1 MQFSALR
8 YFLETARLGSIRRAA
23 EILYVAPS
31 AVSRQI
37 ALLEQ
42 DFGAPLFERH
52 AAGMRLTA
60 AGEIFAQQ
68 ASATRRDFERL
79 RSDLD
84 DLQQLRR
91 GSVKIFSIE
100 GAVAGLLYRAITHFV
115 REHPGISY
123 EIRVAGS
130 SKALGALAR
139 DECDIA
145 IAFNPEAHG
154 DVEEEKSF
162 RDPIVA
168 VMHPGHPLARHPKL
182 TLDDLAK
189 HRVALVDDSHV
200 TRTLMD
206 RALASA
212 GVTLQASLAI
222 NQIGL
227 AIAYARKGMA
237 LTFAPRHIVREDVQ
251 AGTLRTVAIDH
262 PSLQGT
268 RTVLC
273 RHKTRPPTR
282 PAQAFLAAL
291 RREFSAAAAEG
302 RKRR

>member
-8 YFLETARLGSIRRAA
+8 YFLETARLGSVRRAA
-23 EILYVAPS
+23 EVLYVAPS

-42 DFGAPLFERH
+42 DYGAPLFERH

-60 AGEIFAQQ
+60 AGEVFASQ
-68 ASATRRDFERL
+68 AHATRRDFERL

-91 GSVKIFSIE
+91 GTVKIFSIE
-100 GAVAGLLYRAITHFV
+100 GAVAGLLYRAMADFS
-115 REHPGISY
+115 REHPGIAY
-123 EIRVAGS
+123 ELHVAGGG
-130 SKALGALAR
+130 KALGALAR

-145 IAFNPEAHG
+145 IAFNPEPHG
-154 DVEEEKSF
+154 DVVEERSF

-168 VMHPGHPLARHPKL
+168 VVHPDHPFARRSKL
-182 TLDDLAK
+182 SLEDISNQ
-189 HRVALVDDSHV
+189 RVALIDDAHV
-200 TRTLMD
+200 TRRLMD
-206 RALASA
+206 QALASA
-212 GVTLQASLAI
+212 RIRLQASLTI

-237 LTFAPRHIVREDVQ
+237 MTFAPRHIVRDDVR
-251 AGTLRTVAIDH
+251 AGTLKTVAIDH
-262 PSLQGT
+262 ASLLST

-273 RHKTRPPTR
+273 RHRTRAPTR
-282 PAQAFLAAL
+282 PAQAFLATL
-291 RREFSAAAAEG
+291 RREFTALEAEG